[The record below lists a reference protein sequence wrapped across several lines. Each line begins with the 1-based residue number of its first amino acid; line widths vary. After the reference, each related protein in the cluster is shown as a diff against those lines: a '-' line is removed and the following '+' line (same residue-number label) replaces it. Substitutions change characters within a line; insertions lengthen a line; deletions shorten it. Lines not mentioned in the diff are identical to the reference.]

1 MIIVTTVELLCAL
14 ALAIVAHMTY
24 YEQTYQSNMTDDFI
38 KSWSAKPIV
47 DVIAIDE
54 AQCPAGYERL
64 VADSWQGTANGCYCP
79 QEDKIEKATCADML
93 DNVMDFFRDE

>member
-1 MIIVTTVELLCAL
+1 MEAEQEKLQSRERWTRIMIIVTTIELLCAL

-24 YEQTYQSNMTDDFI
+24 YEQSYQSNMTDDFI

-54 AQCPAGYERL
+54 A
-64 VADSWQGTANGCYCP
+64 
-79 QEDKIEKATCADML
+79 
-93 DNVMDFFRDE
+93 